1 VGLIDDVGPGAVGL
15 DAVAFIYFIEEHP
28 TYLPVLQPL
37 FAEADKGRTLVT
49 SALTLHEVRVVP
61 VRLGNVSLADR
72 YDAVLTESRGVRLV
86 DITLDQLRA
95 AARLRAASRVKTPDA
110 LHLTAAMTQGCRC
123 FVTNDRRLPDIPG
136 LNVIQLSSYA

>member
-1 VGLIDDVGPGAVGL
+1 MGLVDDVGPGAVGL

-28 TYLPVLQPL
+28 TYLPVLRPL
-37 FAEADKGRTLVT
+37 FAEADRGRTLVT
-49 SALTLHEVRVVP
+49 SALTLHEVLVVP
-61 VRLGNVSLADR
+61 VRLGNVPLADR
-72 YDAVLTESRGVRLV
+72 YDAVLTESRGIRLV

-110 LHLTAAMTQGCRC
+110 LHLTAAMTQGCRS

-136 LNVIQLSSYA
+136 LNVIQLSDYA